1 MMVFLPTVATA
12 AKYRGYAARLA
23 SSLLMV
29 GALSQN
35 RVLDG
40 YLFRA
45 QRVARD
51 MAKVYVIDLPA
62 RWLLAGWH
70 DYEGVSPDP
79 NSSMFVGLD
88 RGLLT
93 PTEAWQA
100 QDVKAIDSSNAQ
112 RPLTPRITFFQ
123 ASFGGGFFY
132 GDGRAD
138 WFGEY
143 AAVVTISV
151 DRQGGNIQSL
161 PNYDPDL
168 EFRITAT
175 VFTWRMG
182 GTPLLDE
189 APAAQITLDN
199 QMSFGVSETG
209 IRAWSG
215 KPHFRFTQNPRRWTE
230 SVIALVGV
238 PVIEGAMDRYVLA
251 ATCCVQATNLSVDSG
266 FMVGRFEAARV
277 IGSETPN
284 LRQAGAMW
292 GNIQLLSEN
301 VDPELRPQLS
311 SIGGY
316 LRNTIYDLGMLET
329 DSKVIMV
336 ASCMLRKEG
345 GGSDVFLTTA
355 TQIYTF
361 DRVTGAASVVLDYK
375 ATVPATNPMSAI
387 RRVTHC
393 LNQVRY
399 TVQGSKR
406 TGLAAVQFNI
416 SDAVDVSSV
425 DLILYDETGNPSI
438 SGLRAAGYVP
448 FWPKLR
454 GEYSSW
460 SFADD
465 IGYVTHASHSV
476 VREIGPGRLGVMAAL
491 ASDAGSAGS
500 IEWRLVVLD
509 AGTLQVIEVRGVVAV
524 QPDSTFASVGFT
536 VISQE
541 MLDEDGAIVAPA
553 ILMGTEGIVADG
565 TQKLSRDGGLTW
577 VPVFTGSNWPALY
590 MGNGLHPVTFY

>member
-1 MMVFLPTVATA
+1 MMVFLPTVAAA

-23 SSLLMV
+23 SSLLMAGV
-29 GALSQN
+29 LSQS
-35 RVLDG
+35 RMLDG

-51 MAKVYVIDLPA
+51 LAKVYVIDPPA
-62 RWLLAGWH
+62 RWLLVGWH
-70 DYEGVSPDP
+70 DYEEVSPDP

-88 RGLLT
+88 RGVLT
-93 PTEAWQA
+93 PLDSWQGPEP
-100 QDVKAIDSSNAQ
+100 KAIGTSNA
-112 RPLTPRITFFQ
+112 RRLLIPRVTYFQ
-123 ASFGGGFFY
+123 ASFGSGFFY

-138 WFGEY
+138 WFGQY
-143 AAVVTISV
+143 AVIPTIAV
-151 DRQGGNIQSL
+151 DRQASNVQSQS
-161 PNYDPDL
+161 NYDPDM
-168 EFRITAT
+168 EFRIIAT
-175 VFTWRMG
+175 VLNWQVG
-182 GTPLLDE
+182 SAPLLAE
-189 APAAQITLDN
+189 WPPTRVTPDN

-215 KPHFRFTQNPRRWTE
+215 LPNFRFSQNPRRWRE
-230 SVIALVGV
+230 SVIALMGV
-238 PVIEGAMDRYVLA
+238 PVVESGMDRYVLA
-251 ATCCVQATNLSVDSG
+251 ATCCVQATNLNVDSG

-277 IGSETPN
+277 IGPATPN

-292 GNIQLLSEN
+292 GNIQRLSAN
-301 VDPELRPQLS
+301 VDPELRPQPDGS
-311 SIGGY
+311 AY

-329 DSKVIMV
+329 DSKVIVV
-336 ASCMLRKEG
+336 ASCMLRKESG
-345 GGSDVFLTTA
+345 ASDVFYTTA

-361 DRVTGAASVVLDYK
+361 DRVTGAASVALDYK
-375 ATVPATNPMSAI
+375 ATVLATNPMSAV

-399 TVQGSKR
+399 SVGGVKR

-416 SDAVDVSSV
+416 TDEVDVSSI
-425 DLILYDETGNPSI
+425 DLILYDETGNPVVT
-438 SGLRAAGYVP
+438 GLRAAGYVP

-454 GEYSSW
+454 GEYTSW

-500 IEWRLVVLD
+500 VEWRLVVLD
-509 AGTLQVIEVRGVVAV
+509 AGTLQVVEVRGVVAV

-536 VISQE
+536 VVSPE
-541 MLDEDGAIVAPA
+541 LLDDQGEVTTPA
-553 ILMGTEGIVADG
+553 VLMGTEGIVADG

-577 VPVFTGSNWPALY
+577 VPVFNGSNWPALY
-590 MGNGLHPVTFY
+590 LGNGLHPVTFY